1 MAEDDGT
8 IYMPS
13 KSEYIF
19 TGTVGICVYSLILYL
34 SIASAWV
41 GFKSK
46 STRRFFGSIGIMA
59 LLELPRYFDMA
70 VDGTYNSRVCYS
82 FHIVAGVFFFLAFSI
97 VCRQWSGLLQLG
109 SYSRMVYGYNGLV
122 ISNVSFAIADFIAII
137 FCLTSRSLD
146 GFFFSMA
153 FVVITFIEGLRNCVY
168 SGFLS
173 YYGLKLV
180 RRFWHFSRLERQV
193 SRRYCCYIADDQVFT
208 RVVLRL
214 TSVLVLTTLCFLCR
228 MTMLVAKMAELHSPK
243 ELTTPAFT
251 LFGFWWFVFSDFLP
265 RALPSLAFI
274 FLMRTKRPA
283 REQVHNGLHHTD
295 RSQDR
300 NTFQFVRLE
309 AGGGGGGGGK
319 GRGAGRES
327 GEGRRGGGARGG
339 GGEDDEEEDDDDR
352 RDDFPRSYSFS
363 GYSDDGMAEIHFQH
377 PHDGDDDDA
386 TKSILHHDRFV
397 SDEHAAHRPVSTE
410 GFSLVSFRDLTRA
423 SPSASIGHPAVSS
436 SSTIHRLESLQYLS
450 DDEADYETVV
460 AAGDDDEDDDE
471 DGDTAGDKAIDSLLN
486 LLSFTATG
494 GGTSKA
500 GSVGGGGGAQSRS
513 GSYSGDA
520 VAVAAGLAGPASGGG
535 GGFTPSPST
544 SLPYHSSLSAAS
556 LAANVSSSSQ
566 SHRTDSSAVPG
577 GDGSVAAM
585 SSSSP
590 ATRSGPR
597 GLGAAIQRMREQQQQ
612 QQQQQSPLQLP
623 PPPPP
628 AHTIEMHPDD
638 SEQDEQDALV

>member
-109 SYSRMVYGYNGLV
+109 SYFRMVYGYNGLV

-193 SRRYCCYIADDQVFT
+193 SRRYCCYVADDQVFT

-283 REQVHNGLHHTD
+283 RDQVHNGLHPTD

-309 AGGGGGGGGK
+309 AGGGGKGK
-319 GRGAGRES
+319 GRGADRES
-327 GEGRRGGGARGG
+327 GEGRRGRGGRGG
-339 GGEDDEEEDDDDR
+339 GGGGGGDDDDDDDYDDR

-363 GYSDDGMAEIHFQH
+363 GYSDDGVAEIHFQH

-397 SDEHAAHRPVSTE
+397 SDDAPHRPVSTE
-410 GFSLVSFRDLTRA
+410 GFSLVSFRDLTRGA
-423 SPSASIGHPAVSS
+423 SPPTASMSHPHAAS
-436 SSTIHRLESLQYLS
+436 SSTIHRLESLHYLS

-471 DGDTAGDKAIDSLLN
+471 DADGDTAGDKAIDSLLN

-494 GGTSKA
+494 GGGTSKA
-500 GSVGGGGGAQSRS
+500 ASVGGAQSRS

-520 VAVAAGLAGPASGGG
+520 VAVAAGLAGPRNRA
-535 GGFTPSPST
+535 
-544 SLPYHSSLSAAS
+544 
-556 LAANVSSSSQ
+556 
-566 SHRTDSSAVPG
+566 RTQ
-577 GDGSVAAM
+577 
-585 SSSSP
+585 
-590 ATRSGPR
+590 
-597 GLGAAIQRMREQQQQ
+597 I
-612 QQQQQSPLQLP
+612 
-623 PPPPP
+623 
-628 AHTIEMHPDD
+628 
-638 SEQDEQDALV
+638 

>member
-180 RRFWHFSRLERQV
+180 RRFWHFSRLERRV
-193 SRRYCCYIADDQVFT
+193 SRWNCCCYVADDQVFT

-283 REQVHNGLHHTD
+283 RDQVHNGLHPTD

-309 AGGGGGGGGK
+309 AGGGK
-319 GRGAGRES
+319 
-327 GEGRRGGGARGG
+327 
-339 GGEDDEEEDDDDR
+339 
-352 RDDFPRSYSFS
+352 
-363 GYSDDGMAEIHFQH
+363 
-377 PHDGDDDDA
+377 
-386 TKSILHHDRFV
+386 
-397 SDEHAAHRPVSTE
+397 
-410 GFSLVSFRDLTRA
+410 DLTRGA
-423 SPSASIGHPAVSS
+423 SPSASMSHPHAANS
-436 SSTIHRLESLQYLS
+436 SSTIHRLESLHYLS

-460 AAGDDDEDDDE
+460 AAGDDEDDDE
-471 DGDTAGDKAIDSLLN
+471 DADGDTAGDKAIDSLLN

-494 GGTSKA
+494 GGGTSKA
-500 GSVGGGGGAQSRS
+500 ASVGGGAQSRS

-535 GGFTPSPST
+535 GSGFTPSPST

-556 LAANVSSSSQ
+556 LAAHVPSSQ
-566 SHRTDSSAVPG
+566 SHRTDSSAPSG
-577 GDGSVAAM
+577 GDGSIVAAM
-585 SSSSP
+585 SSSP

-612 QQQQQSPLQLP
+612 PQPQPQPQPQSPLQLP

-638 SEQDEQDALV
+638 SERDEQDALV